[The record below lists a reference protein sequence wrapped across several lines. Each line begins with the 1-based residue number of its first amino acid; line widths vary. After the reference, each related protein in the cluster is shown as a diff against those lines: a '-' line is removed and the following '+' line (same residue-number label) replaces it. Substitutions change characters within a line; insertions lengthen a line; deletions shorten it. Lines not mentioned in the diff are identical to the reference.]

1 MHKIP
6 TLFQRNYDT
15 DRLVRNEVT
24 PGTEWVLAGEGV
36 PTRKFDGT
44 CCLIQNGKL
53 YRRYTCKQGN
63 MPPLD
68 FEIDPD
74 CDWKDPHQEGWL
86 PVTCAPQERWHC
98 EAFARGVNAYGSPLH
113 DGTYELCGPKIQ
125 GNPERFPA
133 HVLVPHSAE
142 RIPADPRT
150 FEEIKA
156 FLATADIEGIV
167 WHHPDGRMAKVKT
180 KDFGMQRRKP

>member
-1 MHKIP
+1 M
-6 TLFQRNYDT
+6 LFR
-15 DRLVRNEVT
+15 
-24 PGTEWVLAGEGV
+24 
-36 PTRKFDGT
+36 
-44 CCLIQNGKL
+44 
-53 YRRYTCKQGN
+53 
-63 MPPLD
+63 
-68 FEIDPD
+68 
-74 CDWKDPHQEGWL
+74 
-86 PVTCAPQERWHC
+86 
-98 EAFARGVNAYGSPLH
+98 SPLH